1 MRTSIFFLVV
11 FTALFSFGCATKS
24 IQPVKFEN
32 GLEAGLILGKLQKS
46 NESLD
51 NFKCSGNLEIHNDDE
66 SYNAR
71 TVLCV
76 KPPSSFRLE
85 ALSPAGP
92 PAFRM
97 SGDTESIYI
106 QPEPGGQI
114 YKKDAKG
121 ATLEKLAGI
130 EIQVQDLI
138 NLLCGRPPVIPE
150 GSLADLKAD
159 PKDKSS
165 KTLIIYDIAGNML
178 QSLKLDENNSI
189 QSAEI
194 FDSSGKSIYSAE
206 FSGSKKA
213 GGFVFP
219 GKIYVKA
226 GQKKLKLTLRQI
238 WPNTDIKEDLF
249 VLTAPATGNN

>member
-1 MRTSIFFLVV
+1 MRASIFFLVV
-11 FTALFSFGCATKS
+11 FAALFSVGCATRS

-32 GLEAGLILGKLQKS
+32 GLEAGLVLGKLQKS

-51 NFKCSGNLEIHNDDE
+51 NFKCSGTIEIHNDDE
-66 SYNAR
+66 SFNAR
-71 TVLCV
+71 TVMCV

-106 QPEPGGQI
+106 QPEPSGQI

-130 EIQVQDLI
+130 EIQVQDMI
-138 NLLCGRPPVIPE
+138 NLLCGRPAVVPD
-150 GSLADLKAD
+150 GSLADLKLD
-159 PKDKSS
+159 PHDKSA
-165 KTLIIYDIAGNML
+165 KALVIYDVAGNIL
-178 QSLKLDENNSI
+178 QRLKLDESNSI

-206 FSGSKKA
+206 FSGAKQV

-219 GKIYVKA
+219 GKVFVKA
-226 GQKKLKLTLRQI
+226 GNKELKLAIRQI
-238 WPNTDIKEDLF
+238 WPNTDIKENLF